1 MPRLYLVVIALFTV
15 SVSFSQTELKKYLDY
30 AKEMYEK
37 GDYVHSLSFY
47 EKAMDLDSSAI
58 HTLWEY
64 AEALRAYKD
73 YRKAEYYYGEIFQR
87 EGTELFPNSLLYFG
101 LMQKHNGK
109 YDAAIE
115 TFKKAKKV
123 YRNDKKA
130 YQYLKSKREFE
141 SCLWAKSNLRD
152 TSDLIFE
159 HLPEFI
165 NTKDAE
171 FAHRVHNNQLL
182 YSSLRAD
189 SIGGKEEVYSSA
201 YKTRLFQ
208 SEIKDSSF
216 QESNRIEELFMEQF
230 SAGNGSFSL
239 DGNRFYFSLCKDDN
253 FNYKCKIMVALFE
266 EGKFLEIDTLG
277 AVINEPGFNTTMPF
291 IGEWDGNEVLF
302 YASDRDGGKGGM
314 DIWYSFITNGN
325 QYKTPQNV
333 KRINTIDNELSP
345 FWDGE
350 TMKLYFS
357 SSWHDG
363 FGGHDIFSSSFKNNS
378 FEDPANLGIPV
389 NSPTNDLYYF
399 ETITG
404 DSSFFSSNR
413 LGTNYSKNPTCCS
426 DIFLLRKPIAPAPPS
441 IAETLEDLNKRLPVT
456 LYFHNDVPNPR
467 SWDSITNVNYI
478 NSYDDYTAM
487 LAQYKKEYSKGRSGN
502 KSKDAE
508 DDIEDFF
515 VQFVDQGVKD
525 LFLFRD
531 LLLDELKK
539 GRRIQMTVK
548 GFASPLAKTD
558 YNVNLTKRRIWS
570 LKNYLMEFDNGV
582 FRPFFEN
589 NAESGGQLMIVEV
602 PFGEYIANQI
612 TSDNPNDVQNS
623 VYSRAAAIE
632 RKIEIQSVDVIKD
645 TDTLSSFVTV
655 SPTVQ
660 VAGEVTKGTLISKKF
675 TVKNTG
681 ETPLELNNIEI
692 PCECNTAVANKT
704 SIAPGEMMEVKMT
717 FDTTNYSGH
726 TVKSVTLIFTNEL
739 KARLVITSEVK

>member
-1 MPRLYLVVIALFTV
+1 MPRLYLVFITLFLCIF
-15 SVSFSQTELKKYLDY
+15 SFSQTELKKYLDY
-30 AKEMYEK
+30 AKEKYDQ
-37 GDYVHSLSFY
+37 GDYVHALSYY
-47 EKAMDLDSSAI
+47 EQAMKIDSTAI

-73 YRKAEYYYGEIFQR
+73 YRKAEYYYGEIFAR
-87 EGTELFPNSLLYFG
+87 EGAELFPNSLLYYG
-101 LMQKHNGK
+101 LMQKQNGK
-109 YDAAIE
+109 YDVAIE

-123 YRNDKKA
+123 YRSDKRG
-130 YQYLKSKREFE
+130 YQYLKSRREFE

-159 HLPEFI
+159 HLPELI

-171 FAHRVHNNQLL
+171 FAHRFYNNQLV

-208 SEIKDSSF
+208 SELKDSSF
-216 QESNRIEELFMEQF
+216 QESNRIEDLFWEKF
-230 SAGNGSFSL
+230 SVGNGSFSL

-253 FNYKCKIMVALFE
+253 FNYKCKIMVAQFE
-266 EGKFLEIDTLG
+266 DGKFLDIDSLG
-277 AVINEPGFNTTMPF
+277 VIINEPGFNTTMPF

-302 YASDRDGGKGGM
+302 YASDRDDGKGGM

-325 QYKTPQNV
+325 QYKNPQNV
-333 KRINTIDNELSP
+333 KKINTIDNELSP
-345 FWDGE
+345 FWDGKA
-350 TMKLYFS
+350 MKLYFS

-363 FGGHDIFSSSFKNNS
+363 FGGYDVFSSSFQNNS
-378 FEDPANLGIPV
+378 FEAPVNLGIPV
-389 NSPTNDLYYF
+389 NSPANDLYYF

-404 DSSFFSSNR
+404 DTSFFSSNR

-426 DIFLLRKPIAPAPPS
+426 DIFLLRKPINPPPPT

-467 SWDSITNVNYI
+467 SWDTVSSVNYM

-487 LAQYKKEYSKGRSGN
+487 LAQYKKEYSKGLSGN

-515 VQFVDQGVKD
+515 VQYVDQGVKD

-531 LLLDELKK
+531 LLLEELKK

-602 PFGEYIANQI
+602 PFGEYTANQL

-660 VAGEVTKGTLISKKF
+660 VAGEVPEGTVITKKF
-675 TVKNTG
+675 IVKNTG
-681 ETPLELNNIEI
+681 ETPLELSSIEI
-692 PCECNTAVANKT
+692 PCDCNTAVANKT
-704 SIAPGEMMEVKMT
+704 TIAPNEEMEVEMT

-726 TVKSVTLIFTNEL
+726 TVKSVTLVFSNDL
-739 KARLVITSEVK
+739 KSRLVITSEVK

>member
-1 MPRLYLVVIALFTV
+1 MPRLYLAVFALFIV

-73 YRKAEYYYGEIFQR
+73 YRKAEYYYGEIFKR
-87 EGTELFPNSLLYFG
+87 EGAELFPNSLLYFG

-171 FAHRVHNNQLL
+171 FAHRVHNNQLF

-189 SIGGKEEVYSSA
+189 SIGGMEEVYA
-201 YKTRLFQ
+201 TTYKTRLFQ

-216 QESNRIEELFMEQF
+216 QESNRIEELFLEKF

-277 AVINEPGFNTTMPF
+277 TVINEPGFNTTMPF

-333 KRINTIDNELSP
+333 KKINSIDNELSP

-363 FGGHDIFSSSFKNNS
+363 FGGYDIFSSSFKNNS

-389 NSPTNDLYYF
+389 NSPANDLYYF

-426 DIFLLRKPIAPAPPS
+426 DIFLLRKPINPPPPT
-441 IAETLEDLNKRLPVT
+441 ITETLEDLNKRLPVT

-487 LAQYKKEYSKGRSGN
+487 LAQYKKEYSKGLSGN

-589 NAESGGQLMIVEV
+589 NAEGGGQLMVVEI
-602 PFGEYIANQI
+602 PFGEYTANQL

-660 VAGEVTKGTLISKKF
+660 VAGEVPKGTLITKKF
-675 TVKNTG
+675 IVKNTG
-681 ETPLELNNIEI
+681 ETPLELSSIEI
-692 PCECNTAVANKT
+692 PCDCNTAVANKT
-704 SIAPGEMMEVKMT
+704 TIAPNEEMEVEMT

-726 TVKSVTLIFTNEL
+726 TVKSVTLVFTNEL
-739 KARLVITSEVK
+739 KTRLVITSEVK